1 MKRVMTVVA
10 ALIGS
15 VLVMS
20 AVAGAAKPDLTA
32 KAVARAQCKAEKQAD
47 KAAFKAMYKSDM
59 GTCINGAKEES
70 ADELTNASQEC
81 RAERDADEAL
91 FDETYGA
98 NKNGKNAFGKC
109 VSGKV
114 KAEQEEDV
122 ETFANAAQ
130 DCRAERDADKDAF
143 QAAYGANKNGKNA
156 FGKCVS
162 GKVKTTPDD
171 DETEEEGETIA

>member
-1 MKRVMTVVA
+1 MMMVVA

-15 VLVMS
+15 VFVIS

-47 KAAFKAMYKSDM
+47 KAAFKATYKSDM

-70 ADELTNASQEC
+70 ADELKNASQEC

-91 FDETYGA
+91 FNETYG
-98 NKNGKNAFGKC
+98 
-109 VSGKV
+109 
-114 KAEQEEDV
+114 
-122 ETFANAAQ
+122 T
-130 DCRAERDADKDAF
+130 
-143 QAAYGANKNGKNA
+143 NKNGKNA

-171 DETEEEGETIA
+171 DETEEDDGEETA